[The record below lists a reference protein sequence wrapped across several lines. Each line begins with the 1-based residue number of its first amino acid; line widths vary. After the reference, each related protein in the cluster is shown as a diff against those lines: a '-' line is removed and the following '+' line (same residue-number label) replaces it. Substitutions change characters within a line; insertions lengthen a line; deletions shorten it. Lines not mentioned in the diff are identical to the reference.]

1 MAAMGVRRV
10 MLLLVITR
18 PSQNFVDLPA
28 SRPRVLTCSPAAQD
42 TAKGVANTVKVRQM
56 PRAITNVISASAEPK
71 TCSHEQRK

>member
-1 MAAMGVRRV
+1 MTAIRARRV

-42 TAKGVANTVKVRQM
+42 TAKGEANTVRVWQM
-56 PRAITNVISASAEPK
+56 PRAITNVISASAGPK